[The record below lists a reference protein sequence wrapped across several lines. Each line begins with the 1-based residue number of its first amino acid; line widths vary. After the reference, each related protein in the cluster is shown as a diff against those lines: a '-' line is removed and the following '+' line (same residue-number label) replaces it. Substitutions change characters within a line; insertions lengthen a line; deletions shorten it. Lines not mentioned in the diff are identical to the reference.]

1 MAEIKS
7 TKKEQPML
15 DPIAYRSDYSENNI
29 VGWPA
34 ATTETTSKY
43 QWEGTNNVYT
53 PYNKDIKLSWLDP
66 NYQYGQPAKDINAV
80 DDKYITTRND
90 NIASALY
97 NEWKIT
103 KDDVVGF
110 LQSQNNWYN
119 STEAE
124 RANTIDNVWNRL
136 WQFVA
141 ENWDQTQTEE
151 KEPIQ
156 IGDKE
161 KKEPDLIYWK
171 TTAEEWNIW
180 NGVVANEDAMSI
192 YRQMDQARAANL
204 NALRNMTPNTAAVST
219 YFGTIPYG
227 DQAMRD
233 MQQFDHEWYQQYQ
246 EELNKLYIQ
255 DQVNTLTHGTADEE
269 SRTIIDSID
278 DWMNNDIKTWQD
290 KNIND
295 DNNESYGWLLNEKLR
310 SNKTASSAKEQ
321 MINIKMD
328 IEDLNSEL
336 EELPKKA
343 QQAFKGDVPDYIY
356 QAFIANNSQEIQK
369 KIKNLESKYTAL
381 SDIYKTEVWN
391 TQWEMEY
398 LLKRDQYNRELTND
412 MFDRYYKE
420 AQLELDKIQWS
431 KDANWNLIGYKY
443 DPATNTMRPVTDG
456 EAFDTYNNA
465 VSKVSAKAK
474 SLIWQSTGLQCTWFT
489 NKLTQET
496 AWVTMKNADWWTAT
510 AADKMAYATN
520 PNVSD
525 YIPVVWDVAVAV
537 WWPYDSYYGHTMY
550 VDNVWTDDNWEVWFH
565 YIATND
571 WKNPDDKTIAYEWSK
586 SVTDFYNN
594 YGVWFWNPFK
604 QAQYNNR
611 KTSSEAAL
619 KYSPMQPAIDEAVEK
634 AWWKIW
640 LLDNLWNFQEAY
652 TAMYELQK
660 TGQMEALIEE
670 WTLQQMV
677 QMVANDWATQ
687 NSGDHMYTTS
697 DGRTITSFFKLP
709 INEALNWLSNEWAQ
723 SFWDDEA
730 YRWLLA
736 VMRLIQ
742 IKLRDESGAAINQ
755 WEWSTDFN
763 LYLPKPW
770 DTSKTKYQKIHKME
784 EFVRAM
790 AVKCWMPSTKYV
802 QLFPVELEDTQKW
815 KRFYN

>member
-34 ATTETTSKY
+34 ATTEATSKY
-43 QWEGTNNVYT
+43 QWEGTNNVYN
-53 PYNKDIKLSWLDP
+53 PYNKNIKIAWLDP
-66 NYQYGQPAKDINAV
+66 NYQYGQPAKDVNAI

-110 LQSQNNWYN
+110 LQTQNNWYN

-161 KKEPDLIYWK
+161 KKQPDLIYGK
-171 TTAEEWNIW
+171 TTPEEWNIW

-255 DQVNTLTHGTADEE
+255 DQVNTLTHGAADEE

-328 IEDLNSEL
+328 IEDLNTEL
-336 EELPKKA
+336 ENLPKKA
-343 QQAFKGDVPDYIY
+343 EQAFQGDVPDYIY

-398 LLKRDQYNRELTND
+398 LLKKDQYNRDLTND

-431 KDANWNLIGYKY
+431 KDAKWNLVGYKY

-456 EAFDTYNNA
+456 EAFDSYNNA
-465 VSKVSAKAK
+465 VSKVSSKAK
-474 SLIWQSTGLQCTWFT
+474 SLVWQSTGLQCTGFT

-496 AWVTMKNADWWTAT
+496 AWVTMKNANGWTAT
-510 AADKMAYATN
+510 AADKIQYATN

-550 VDNVWTDDNWEVWFH
+550 VDNVWTDDNGEVWFH

-604 QAQYNNR
+604 QAQYNQR
-611 KTSSEAAL
+611 LTTSMNDY
-619 KYSPMQPAIDEAVEK
+619 YSPMQDTIDRLMEEYRNSWKTNMFSELWKFQEIYTNLYKADTNGQLSAVINQ
-634 AWWKIW
+634 WSVWTF
-640 LLDNLWNFQEAY
+640 LDNV
-652 TAMYELQK
+652 
-660 TGQMEALIEE
+660 AL
-670 WTLQQMV
+670 
-677 QMVANDWATQ
+677 A
-687 NSGDHMYTTS
+687 
-697 DGRTITSFFKLP
+697 
-709 INEALNWLSNEWAQ
+709 WAQ
-723 SFWDDEA
+723 SQGWDSDIQKWSALERFMGLNVEQALAAATEYVAQNEYDEKA
-730 YRWLLA
+730 YAWFLTLMRA
-736 VMRLIQ
+736 VE
-742 IKLRDESGAAINQ
+742 IKLRDESGAAINKS
-755 WEWSTDFN
+755 EWATNFLLNLPKAADTEYVKNDKLWRLEEYIRRLGTDAWISSKEYIP
-763 LYLPKPW
+763 LYLW
-770 DTSKTKYQKIHKME
+770 QRKY
-784 EFVRAM
+784 
-790 AVKCWMPSTKYV
+790 
-802 QLFPVELEDTQKW
+802 D
-815 KRFYN
+815 